1 MNLKDKAAE
10 MAEEVATELS
20 NLISKKFEILS
31 EIGNRLKK
39 MENLL
44 ESHISN
50 SKIIA
55 VESERM
61 ITEKYEELT
70 KMNEE
75 TFMNL
80 INEIE
85 NLKSEINS
93 LKKEKI

>member
-1 MNLKDKAAE
+1 MNLKDKATE
-10 MAEEVATELS
+10 MAEEIATELS

-31 EIGNRLKK
+31 EIGDRLKK
-39 MENLL
+39 VENLL

-70 KMNEE
+70 KRNEE

-93 LKKEKI
+93 LKKEEI